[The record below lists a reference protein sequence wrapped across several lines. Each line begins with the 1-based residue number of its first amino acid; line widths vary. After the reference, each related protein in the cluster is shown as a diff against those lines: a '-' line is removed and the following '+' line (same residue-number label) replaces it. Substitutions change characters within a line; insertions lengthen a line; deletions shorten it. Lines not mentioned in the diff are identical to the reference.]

1 MCVISSCS
9 RRLVPELIAP
19 FGGAEA
25 MVQDFKTNVFPDKPV
40 SFVKLGAR
48 GKEVVVL

>member
-9 RRLVPELIAP
+9 RRLVPEVIAP

-25 MVQDFKTNVFPDKPV
+25 MVQDFKTNVFPDRPV
-40 SFVKLGAR
+40 RFVKLGAK
-48 GKEVVVL
+48 GKEVGVM